1 MDMGPFL
8 DRRLMGIVAKGQ
20 GRVVGVFWGAGMKRL
35 PVLKTAGV
43 GFILVTAF
51 CFVAL
56 LNTEV
61 RRVEWTHTDSSDH
74 PLP

>member
-1 MDMGPFL
+1 
-8 DRRLMGIVAKGQ
+8 
-20 GRVVGVFWGAGMKRL
+20 MKRL
-35 PVLKTAGV
+35 PVLKTVGV

-56 LNTEV
+56 LNIEV
-61 RRVEWTHTDSSDH
+61 RRVEWTHMDSSDH